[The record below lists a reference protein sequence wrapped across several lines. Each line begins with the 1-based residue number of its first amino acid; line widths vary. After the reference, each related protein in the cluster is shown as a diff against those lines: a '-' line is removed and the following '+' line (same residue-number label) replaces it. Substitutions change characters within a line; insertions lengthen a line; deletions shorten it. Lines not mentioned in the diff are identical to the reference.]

1 MDADALKDKVIKPK
15 LAEVFGDL
23 LAGSIVIKATLAA
36 MAGTSEDE
44 RKRLMIE
51 AVCKHE
57 RVIAM
62 WGEARAAKQKEE
74 WLKQALG

>member
-36 MAGTSEDE
+36 LQGQNEED

-51 AVCKHE
+51 AVCAHE

-62 WGEARAAKQKEE
+62 WGEARAARQKAE
-74 WLKQALG
+74 WLQQAQG

>member
-1 MDADALKDKVIKPK
+1 MDADVLKDQVIRPK

-23 LAGSIVIKATLAA
+23 LAGSIVTRATLAA
-36 MAGTSEDE
+36 ISGQSEEE
-44 RKRLMIE
+44 RKRIIIE
-51 AVCKHE
+51 SVCAHE

-74 WLKQALG
+74 WTKEAGG